1 MTAPATQA
9 PERWALITACRN
21 YMAQGCNPSNG
32 FAKEDI
38 SMPLTPYR
46 ILVFLSVFTL
56 LFGSSA
62 ALAQQGSI
70 REAIEEGNKQW
81 SAALS

>member
-1 MTAPATQA
+1 
-9 PERWALITACRN
+9 
-21 YMAQGCNPSNG
+21 
-32 FAKEDI
+32 
-38 SMPLTPYR
+38 MPLTPYR

-70 REAIEEGNKQW
+70 REAIEEGNKQ
-81 SAALS
+81 